1 MRGAPGVPA
10 AATVTLPRAESVR
23 TPGPPQ
29 PSFVCKATPN
39 RAGTW
44 ELAGACRA
52 AERTRA
58 LPPARAHQTNRMP
71 PVADPP
77 RKSPRADSGRPEHES
92 VLTCYSR
99 RQPAINSDVTQRGRP
114 AGERRRARLTAAA
127 TSATARH
134 RTVNV
139 DGWGRGA
146 TPTRQ
151 SPLAARRPA
160 VGENEQEGRVTG
172 EQFRP
177 ASARALHACRHKCD
191 GRLES

>member
-1 MRGAPGVPA
+1 V
-10 AATVTLPRAESVR
+10 S
-23 TPGPPQ
+23 PPQ
-29 PSFVCKATPN
+29 RRSPCPARNRFARRALPSRPSFVKRRQIVPGHGSWPG
-39 RAGTW
+39 RAV
-44 ELAGACRA
+44 
-52 AERTRA
+52 
-58 LPPARAHQTNRMP
+58 PQ
-71 PVADPP
+71 
-77 RKSPRADSGRPEHES
+77 SGRERYRQLGHIRPIACPRLPTRHASRPGPAEAALSINES

-99 RQPAINSDVTQRGRP
+99 RQPAMNSDVTQRGRP

-177 ASARALHACRHKCD
+177 ASALALHACRHKCD